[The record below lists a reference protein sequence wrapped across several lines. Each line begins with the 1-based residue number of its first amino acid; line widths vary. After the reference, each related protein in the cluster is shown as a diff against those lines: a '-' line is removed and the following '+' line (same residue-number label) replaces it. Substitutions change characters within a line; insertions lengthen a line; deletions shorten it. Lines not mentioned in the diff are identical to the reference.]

1 MGSIRNSDTM
11 GSLFMDFRFQ
21 GQRCREYTALTDTP
35 INRKKL
41 AKVLAKIE
49 SEINAGTFVYANYF
63 PNVSVQARHLELKGA
78 APDHRM
84 HDEHGGDGLQGCDVA
99 NGTLALRV
107 RSGLAHRPDHGR
119 VVRAARL
126 RALAI
131 FSRRAA
137 TGAAT
142 TPRCG
147 YSTAWAA
154 A

>member
-63 PNVSVQARHLELKGA
+63 PNSKALKRFARANLEKA
-78 APDHRM
+78 APTAVM
-84 HDEHGGDGLQGCDVA
+84 E
-99 NGTLALRV
+99 
-107 RSGLAHRPDHGR
+107 
-119 VVRAARL
+119 
-126 RALAI
+126 AI
-131 FSRRAA
+131 SESAEKTAVEPKSTGPLFCEFSA
-137 TGAAT
+137 
-142 TPRCG
+142 
-147 YSTAWAA
+147 
-154 A
+154 